1 MVNGIETGLT
11 GATGHPGRSD
21 DGHATPLLELCG
33 VSKQF
38 PGVKALD
45 KVSLEIYPGEVHM
58 VLGQNGAGKSSLM
71 KVLYG
76 AYHADEGEIRLQ
88 GERIRIA
95 SPSDARVLGIA
106 LISQEF
112 TLVPHLNIAQ
122 NIFLGRQPVN
132 PFTGKINHGQ
142 MHAKARELLAALGL
156 HEDTHTPAHKLGVA
170 QQQLVEIAKA
180 LSQNARVLVMDEPS
194 SALSDHEVEKLFEV
208 IRRLKSEGVAI
219 IYISHR
225 MAEVF
230 QLGDRITVL
239 RDGQRVAS
247 FLPGETTPRDLVK
260 LMIGR
265 SVDASFRTKFCDKP
279 GVPLLEVNGLCSGNG
294 TTDASLVVR
303 AGEIVGLS
311 GLVGS
316 GRTELVRAIF
326 GADHVTRGELKL
338 FGEIYRP
345 EPSEAVRRG
354 LALVPESRKQEGLAL
369 IHSVADNLIAAGMQ
383 KLFPRIWFRAQAAR
397 REAQALIAQMKIATP
412 NPERMVKALSG
423 GNQQKVVIGKWL
435 CAQSKCF
442 IFDEP
447 TRGID
452 VGAKAEIFAL
462 IEQLVDAGS
471 AVLMISS
478 ELPEIVAVCDRT
490 YVMREGR
497 IVGELGR
504 HELDEANILRMAM
517 HPEAEHVEHV
527 H

>member
-1 MVNGIETGLT
+1 MTSAVV
-11 GATGHPGRSD
+11 SV
-21 DGHATPLLELCG
+21 HATDRPLLELSG
-33 VSKQF
+33 ISKQF

-45 KVSLEIYPGEVHM
+45 QVSLEIYPHEVHM

-76 AYHADEGEIRLQ
+76 AYHADEGKIRLK
-88 GERIRIA
+88 GEIIRIA
-95 SPSDARVLGIA
+95 SPADARRLGIA

-112 TLVPHLNIAQ
+112 TLVPYLDLAQ

-132 PFTGKINHGQ
+132 AYTGKINHAL
-142 MHAKARELLAALGL
+142 MHAEAKKLLDALGL
-156 HEDTHTPAHKLGVA
+156 HLDTHAPAHGLGVA
-170 QQQLVEIAKA
+170 QQQLIEIAKA

-239 RDGQRVAS
+239 RDGKRVAS
-247 FLPGETTPRDLVK
+247 LLPTETTPDDLVK
-260 LMIGR
+260 MMIGR
-265 SVDASFRTKFCDKP
+265 SVDTGYRTQFCEQP
-279 GVPLLEVNGLCSGNG
+279 GAALLEVGGLCSGNG
-294 TTDASLVVR
+294 TTNVSLVVR

-326 GADHVTRGELKL
+326 GADSVIKGELKL
-338 FGEIYRP
+338 FGQPYQP
-345 EPSEAVRRG
+345 EPSAAVRRG

-369 IHSVADNLIAAGMQ
+369 IHGVGDNLISAGM
-383 KLFPRIWFRAQAAR
+383 KRLFPNTWFRAGVAR
-397 REAQALIAQMKIATP
+397 RAASALIERMRISTP
-412 NPERMVKALSG
+412 NAERVVKTLSG

-435 CAQSKCF
+435 CAESRCF

-452 VGAKAEIFAL
+452 VGAKAEIFSL

-478 ELPEIVAVCDRT
+478 ELPEIVAVCDRS

-497 IVGELGR
+497 IVGELAR
-504 HELDEANILRMAM
+504 HELSETNILRLAM
-517 HPEAEHVEHV
+517 HPEEEHV